1 MEIYPDPTDIDISTM
16 TVITKISALNK
27 NKLVEESIN
36 EDEGNN
42 NKGNGEGNGEGN
54 SEGNSVKDS
63 SKNTEESFSEN
74 FEIDLDKF
82 TRFVNVYPPNDPQLH
97 KKEGGIIEIDYPS
110 NLNRGY
116 TNKKKKKSPFY
127 NQATIIY
134 EYWGFR
140 SVNIKI
146 FNNGKLQM
154 TGIQSSEEAK
164 LITQYL
170 IQKLKE
176 TNIYLYTSLNQIKK
190 LKNQEYSMYY
200 NPKTTKYCYYRKN
213 YISKMGIDS
222 ILDGNE
228 ISELLGISQSNTESS
243 NMEVPN
249 MESSNTNVPNT
260 GASNTNVPNTGASN
274 MEVPNTEAQQI
285 EDKEKFINKINI
297 WLSDNEIM
305 VINNKIAHKLAQL
318 INLSNA
324 KNSKIIENMHNNDN
338 HLNNQTQIN
347 SIKSINKKISE
358 IQSVLK
364 RMEKISK
371 IDKEILDNIIKN
383 NKENLENI
391 DCVKD
396 VENDIID
403 LGNDIDCNYLLKLSY
418 LKIELINSDFNT
430 YFVINNTKLHQIL
443 RNKYK
448 IFSTYEPND
457 YPGVK
462 SKYCWNKN
470 NKDKATE
477 GICVCDTPCF
487 SLGKKSVCTQITISV
502 FQSGSIIITGAKSI
516 HQVEDTY
523 RFMNRVLKDN
533 YEIIKGKTTEED
545 VKRFA
550 TGSNNL
556 RKITKKKRLFY
567 EKKCNIVNYD
577 KIINKSLK
585 NQQKINKKSANNK

>member
-1 MEIYPDPTDIDISTM
+1 MEETYPEPTDIDISTM

-27 NKLVEESIN
+27 NKIIENSISGQSADHCISHC
-36 EDEGNN
+36 EDQCNDN
-42 NKGNGEGNGEGN
+42 CCHD
-54 SEGNSVKDS
+54 DS
-63 SKNTEESFSEN
+63 SKKNEESFSEN
-74 FEIDLDKF
+74 FEIDLDRF
-82 TRFVNVYPPNDPQLH
+82 TRFVNVYPPNDPQLQE
-97 KKEGGIIEIDYPS
+97 KDGGIIEIDYPS

-116 TNKKKKKSPFY
+116 TNKKKKKNPFY

-176 TNIYLYTSLNQIKK
+176 TNIYLYTNLNQIKN
-190 LKNQEYSMYY
+190 LKNQEYAMYY

-213 YISKMGIDS
+213 YIFKMGIDS
-222 ILDGNE
+222 ILDYNE
-228 ISELLGISQSNTESS
+228 ISELLGISHDTESQQNELDNKNNKNNKS
-243 NMEVPN
+243 NK
-249 MESSNTNVPNT
+249 
-260 GASNTNVPNTGASN
+260 
-274 MEVPNTEAQQI
+274 
-285 EDKEKFINKINI
+285 KEYISNKINN
-297 WLSDNEIM
+297 WVSDNEIM
-305 VINNKIAHKLAQL
+305 AISNKISQKLAQL
-318 INLSNA
+318 ITLSNS
-324 KNSKIIENMHNNDN
+324 KNSEIIQNMNNNIEQIDNQNKIND
-338 HLNNQTQIN
+338 
-347 SIKSINKKISE
+347 IKSINIKINE

-364 RMEKISK
+364 RMEKILK
-371 IDKEILDNIIKN
+371 IDKDIINDIIKN
-383 NKENLENI
+383 NKDKLE
-391 DCVKD
+391 
-396 VENDIID
+396 DIEFIKNSPD
-403 LGNDIDCNYLLKLSY
+403 SIINLGNEINLNYFLKLSY

-430 YFVINNTKLHQIL
+430 YFVINNTNLHHIL
-443 RNKYK
+443 TNKYK

-470 NKDKATE
+470 NKSKSHE
-477 GICVCDTPCF
+477 GRCMCEPACF

-516 HQVEDTY
+516 QQVEDTY
-523 RFMNRVLKDN
+523 RFMNKVLKDN
-533 YEIIKGKTTEED
+533 YQMIKGKTTEED
-545 VKRFA
+545 IKRFK

-577 KIINKSLK
+577 KITNKS
-585 NQQKINKKSANNK
+585 

>member
-1 MEIYPDPTDIDISTM
+1 MEESYPDPTDIDISTM

-27 NKLVEESIN
+27 NKLVEDSIK
-36 EDEGNN
+36 EGEEN
-42 NKGNGEGNGEGN
+42 NKSSKACEINKSNGDNENN
-54 SEGNSVKDS
+54 QDS
-63 SKNTEESFSEN
+63 SKKTEKSFSEDID
-74 FEIDLDKF
+74 IDLDKF
-82 TRFVNVYPPNDPQLH
+82 TRFVNVYPPNDPQLQ

-176 TNIYLYTSLNQIKK
+176 TNIYLYTGLSQIQK
-190 LKNQEYSMYY
+190 LQYQEYAMYY

-213 YISKMGIDS
+213 YISKMGINS
-222 ILDGNE
+222 ILDNDE
-228 ISELLGISQSNTESS
+228 ILELLGISQSNTESS
-243 NMEVPN
+243 NTELQPN
-249 MESSNTNVPNT
+249 
-260 GASNTNVPNTGASN
+260 
-274 MEVPNTEAQQI
+274 
-285 EDKEKFINKINI
+285 EDKEKVLNKINN

-305 VINNKIAHKLAQL
+305 AIHNKIAHKLAQL
-318 INLSNA
+318 ITLSNA
-324 KNSKIIENMHNNDN
+324 KNSEIIEHMNNNDN
-338 HLNNQTQIN
+338 QINNQKQIN
-347 SIKSINKKISE
+347 SIKSINKRINE
-358 IQSVLK
+358 IQCILK
-364 RMEKISK
+364 KMDKIAK

-391 DCVKD
+391 NGEK
-396 VENDIID
+396 NDTIIN
-403 LGNDIDCNYLLKLSY
+403 LGNDIDSNYLLKLSY

-470 NKDKATE
+470 NKNKCTE
-477 GICVCDTPCF
+477 GICICDTPCF

-516 HQVEDTY
+516 EQVEDTY

-533 YEIIKGKTTEED
+533 FKIIKGKTTEED
-545 VKRFA
+545 VKRFS

-567 EKKCNIVNYD
+567 AKKCDIVNYD
-577 KIINKSLK
+577 KITSKF
-585 NQQKINKKSANNK
+585 